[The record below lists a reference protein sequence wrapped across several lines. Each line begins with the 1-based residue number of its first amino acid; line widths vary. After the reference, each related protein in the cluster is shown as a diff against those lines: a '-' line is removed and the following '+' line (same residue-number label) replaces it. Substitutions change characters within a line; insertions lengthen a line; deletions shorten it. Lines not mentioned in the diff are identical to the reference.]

1 MASGVI
7 GNYRPNPVQNI
18 QDLLNY
24 RDPDKVIQ
32 HFLTQF
38 RNEFMKTIPEDLA
51 EGVDKRNLIK
61 NIKSL
66 YRTKGTAKG
75 HEVFF
80 RLLFGLKSETFYP
93 REQMLRVSD
102 GEFTF
107 NRVLRCLNPIV
118 ILVN

>member
-1 MASGVI
+1 MYKRQVQDKFIKGEVVVGQSSGASGTI
-7 GNYRPNPVQNI
+7 GDYRPNPVQNI

-51 EGVDKRNLIK
+51 DGVDKRNLIK

-66 YRTKGTAKG
+66 G
-75 HEVFF
+75 
-80 RLLFGLKSETFYP
+80 LLSTLVVGST
-93 REQMLRVSD
+93 
-102 GEFTF
+102 
-107 NRVLRCLNPIV
+107 V
-118 ILVN
+118 ILLSFSCVISSPCSFKCV